1 MCTNKHFNC
10 RNINKNR
17 FKTHKCIWI
26 FIIIFLRRKLMIRGK
41 MKSRY
46 FYLSI
51 VMLVSCL
58 GFNMRSNNV
67 QAKDTSIKHY
77 GKIERYGLPKGAPWM
92 HVYVNGK
99 ETKETLNNNEFTGM
113 RLGEKDKISF
123 GSNLPLV
130 GTVTTKALEVG
141 KYSQEPMLDQEGTFD
156 KIYAPLTMPEHVEER
171 NLSISKTSKLP
182 KQGFSDV
189 QKYLEAVNS
198 NDPSK
203 LPSQQE
209 LLVAGIELN
218 KNIPVSYTYELKE
231 LYFNKKDA
239 SLQDSPIYVDY
250 KIEPDKGYVAILHN
264 RVYAKVK
271 KTEAKENPQ
280 LDVVSEMNGETKP
293 NRSYTVIESFDLQYY
308 LVDDHWELY
317 SVTDLEY
324 SRHSLKNKKDYIIKK
339 VN

>member
-1 MCTNKHFNC
+1 
-10 RNINKNR
+10 
-17 FKTHKCIWI
+17 
-26 FIIIFLRRKLMIRGK
+26 MIRGEIK
-41 MKSRY
+41 RSC
-46 FYLSI
+46 FYLAF

-58 GFNMRSNNV
+58 IFNIGNSV
-67 QAKDTSIKHY
+67 QAKDVNIKHY

-92 HVYVNGK
+92 HVYINGK
-99 ETKETLNNNEFTGM
+99 ETKTTLNNNELTEM
-113 RLGEKDKISF
+113 KLGEKDKISF
-123 GSNLPLV
+123 GCNLPLV

-141 KYSQEPMLDQEGTFD
+141 KYSQEPMLDHEDSFD
-156 KIYAPLTMPEHVEER
+156 KIYAPLTMPEHVEGR
-171 NLSISKTSKLP
+171 NLSISRTSKLP

-189 QKYLEAVNS
+189 QKYLEAINS

-218 KNIPVSYTYELKE
+218 KNITVPYTYELKE

-239 SLQDSPIYVDY
+239 SLQNSPIYVDY
-250 KIEPDKGYVAILHN
+250 KIDSDKGYVATLHN
-264 RVYAKVK
+264 RIYAKVK

-280 LDVVSEMNGETKP
+280 LDIISEINGETKR
-293 NRSYTVIESFDLQYY
+293 NKSYTVIESYDLQYY

-317 SVTDLEY
+317 SVTNLEY

>member
-1 MCTNKHFNC
+1 
-10 RNINKNR
+10 
-17 FKTHKCIWI
+17 
-26 FIIIFLRRKLMIRGK
+26 MIRGK
-41 MKSRY
+41 MKRNY
-46 FYLSI
+46 FHLAFI
-51 VMLVSCL
+51 VLASCL
-58 GFNMRSNNV
+58 IFIMQGDSV
-67 QAKDTSIKHY
+67 QAKDANIKHY
-77 GKIERYGLPKGAPWM
+77 GKIERYALPKGAPWM

-99 ETKETLNNNEFTGM
+99 ETKTTLNNNEYTGM
-113 RLGEKDKISF
+113 KLGEKDKISF
-123 GSNLPLV
+123 GSDLPLV

-141 KYSQEPMLDQEGTFD
+141 KYSQEPGLDQEDTFD
-156 KIYAPLTMPEHVEER
+156 KIYAPLTMSERVEAH

-189 QKYLEAVNS
+189 QKYLEAINS

-218 KNIPVSYTYELKE
+218 KNIIVPYTYELKE

-239 SLQDSPIYVDY
+239 SSQDSPIYVDY
-250 KIEPDKGYVAILHN
+250 KIDSDKGYVATLHN

-271 KTEAKENPQ
+271 KTEAKENPH
-280 LDVVSEMNGETKP
+280 LDIVSEMNGETKR
-293 NRSYTVIESFDLQYY
+293 NKSYTVIESFDLQYY